1 MNRKEEKILE
11 RIDEIW
17 KQLCISL
24 IFFSLGML
32 LAWLGFSHYGDRFM
46 RDIWNESVGR
56 WPVYLLFGSVFGG
69 LYLTFEY
76 VADDHVYRRSNI
88 RTRWFR
94 HFCGFLLMIAPA
106 LFVIIFVY
114 RLYELRKLHKS
125 LPDDW
130 RRQ

>member
-1 MNRKEEKILE
+1 M
-11 RIDEIW
+11 DG
-17 KQLCISL
+17 IS
-24 IFFSLGML
+24 
-32 LAWLGFSHYGDRFM
+32 
-46 RDIWNESVGR
+46 NE
-56 WPVYLLFGSVFGG
+56 WPGYLFFGSVFGG
-69 LYLTFEY
+69 LYLIFEF

-88 RTRWFR
+88 RTRRFG

-106 LFVIIFVY
+106 LFVIIIVY

>member
-11 RIDEIW
+11 RIDWIW

-24 IFFSLGML
+24 ILFFLGIML
-32 LAWLGFSHYGDRFM
+32 LAWLVSSQRGGQFM
-46 RDIWNESVGR
+46 DGIRNE

-69 LYLTFEY
+69 LYLMFEY
-76 VADDHVYRRSNI
+76 VADDHVDRRSNI
-88 RTRWFR
+88 RTRRFSR
-94 HFCGFLLMIAPA
+94 FVGSLLVLAPV

-114 RLYELRKLHKS
+114 RLYEMRKLHKS

>member
-11 RIDEIW
+11 RIDWIW
-17 KQLCISL
+17 KQLGISL
-24 IFFSLGML
+24 ILFALGIML
-32 LAWLGFSHYGDRFM
+32 LGWLISSQRGGQFM
-46 RDIWNESVGR
+46 DGISNE
-56 WPVYLLFGSVFGG
+56 WPGYLFFGSVFGG
-69 LYLTFEY
+69 LYLIFEF
-76 VADDHVYRRSNI
+76 VADGHVYRRSN
-88 RTRWFR
+88 TRRFGR
-94 HFCGFLLMIAPA
+94 FVGFLLMIAPA

>member
-1 MNRKEEKILE
+1 MNRKEEKVLE
-11 RIDEIW
+11 RIDWIW
-17 KQLCISL
+17 KQLGISL
-24 IFFSLGML
+24 ILFVLGIML
-32 LAWLGFSHYGDRFM
+32 LGWLISSQRGGQFM
-46 RDIWNESVGR
+46 DGISNE
-56 WPVYLLFGSVFGG
+56 WPGYLFFGSVFGG
-69 LYLTFEY
+69 LYLIFEF

-88 RTRWFR
+88 RTRRFG

>member
-11 RIDEIW
+11 RIDWIW
-17 KQLCISL
+17 KQLGISL
-24 IFFSLGML
+24 ILFVLGIML
-32 LAWLGFSHYGDRFM
+32 LGWLISSQRGGQFM
-46 RDIWNESVGR
+46 DGISNE
-56 WPVYLLFGSVFGG
+56 WPGYLFFGSVFGG
-69 LYLTFEY
+69 LYLIFEF
-76 VADDHVYRRSNI
+76 VADGHVYRRSN
-88 RTRWFR
+88 TRRFGR
-94 HFCGFLLMIAPA
+94 FVGFLLMIAPA